1 MLPVGYCN
9 GYPRLLSNKGEVLLK
24 GRRAPIRGRVCM
36 NLTMV
41 DVSHIPDVAVGEPV
55 TLLGEDGG
63 ERLTA
68 DDLAAWA
75 ETISY
80 EIYCALG
87 TANPRRY
94 VGA

>member
-1 MLPVGYCN
+1 
-9 GYPRLLSNKGEVLLK
+9 
-24 GRRAPIRGRVCM
+24 M
-36 NLTMV
+36 NLIMV
-41 DVSHIPDVAVGEPV
+41 EVNHIPDVTEGEPA

-63 ERLTA
+63 DRLTA

-80 EIYCALG
+80 EIYCAIG
-87 TANPRRY
+87 SANPRHF

>member
-1 MLPVGYCN
+1 
-9 GYPRLLSNKGEVLLK
+9 
-24 GRRAPIRGRVCM
+24 M

-41 DVSHIPDVAVGEPV
+41 DISHIPDVAEGEPV
-55 TLLGEDGG
+55 TLLGADGG

-80 EIYCALG
+80 DIYCALG
-87 TANPRRY
+87 SANPRHF